1 MIGEVL
7 ALAGAL
13 LTLLAAIGVVRFRD
27 VLERMH
33 AVTKASTV
41 GLLFVLAGTAFA
53 VPAGDITTLVLAG
66 LSQMVTMPVGA
77 FLIGRATY
85 RAEGIEARVDV
96 VDGRDDAGRRLP
108 HRPGHLPGRGH
119 RATRGR
125 RRRAGRRRG
134 RREGGTTDDRAMT
147 RRVVRVLCKGGGE
160 PEPSRAGDAE
170 AWVSSPRSIAVRRPG
185 A

>member
-7 ALAGAL
+7 ALVGAL

-66 LSQMVTMPVGA
+66 MSQLVTMPVGA

-96 VDGRDDAGRRLP
+96 VDELAGVEL
-108 HRPGHLPGRGH
+108 G
-119 RATRGR
+119 
-125 RRRAGRRRG
+125 AG
-134 RREGGTTDDRAMT
+134 EVPTS
-147 RRVVRVLCKGGGE
+147 
-160 PEPSRAGDAE
+160 PER
-170 AWVSSPRSIAVRRPG
+170 
-185 A
+185 

>member
-41 GLLFVLAGTAFA
+41 GLLFVLTGTAFA

-66 LSQMVTMPVGA
+66 LSQIVTMPVGA

-85 RAEGIEARVDV
+85 RAEGIEPRVDV
-96 VDGRDDAGRRLP
+96 VDELAGV
-108 HRPGHLPGRGH
+108 
-119 RATRGR
+119 
-125 RRRAGRRRG
+125 
-134 RREGGTTDDRAMT
+134 E
-147 RRVVRVLCKGGGE
+147 V
-160 PEPSRAGDAE
+160 DAE
-170 AWVSSPRSIAVRRPG
+170 AGPLTTDH
-185 A
+185 

>member
-66 LSQMVTMPVGA
+66 MSQLVTMPVGA

-85 RAEGIEARVDV
+85 RAEGIEA
-96 VDGRDDAGRRLP
+96 A
-108 HRPGHLPGRGH
+108 
-119 RATRGR
+119 RGR
-125 RRRAGRRRG
+125 RRRAGRRGARRRG
-134 RREGGTTDDRAMT
+134 GAD
-147 RRVVRVLCKGGGE
+147 E
-160 PEPSRAGDAE
+160 PER
-170 AWVSSPRSIAVRRPG
+170 
-185 A
+185 